1 MRFEKWSVAATA
13 VMVTGCQTWGPTWS
27 EVSGTRYTRI
37 DPDREAAILISIG
50 DQSVGSV
57 TPYRVAPGTHRV
69 VLQSPAHNKFTGSEK
84 AVTLKIEP
92 CKRYYINAQ
101 FDNPVTPAWEP
112 VTDYVETIAGCRV
125 FAG

>member
-1 MRFEKWSVAATA
+1 
-13 VMVTGCQTWGPTWS
+13 
-27 EVSGTRYTRI
+27 Y
-37 DPDREAAILISIG
+37 
-50 DQSVGSV
+50 
-57 TPYRVAPGTHRV
+57 RV

-125 FAG
+125 SAG

>member
-1 MRFEKWSVAATA
+1 MRFEKWCLAAAA

-57 TPYRVAPGTHRV
+57 TPYRVAPGTYRV

-125 FAG
+125 SAG